1 MEGDPALLR
10 GHTGPGPAEP
20 CREGPAVTLCS
31 VDTAHAQRGL
41 FCSLPSPR
49 GDGPAVGAP
58 AESGLF
64 SCRLRCHR
72 NDPSLDDPIPQEY
85 ALFLCPTG
93 PLLEK
98 LEEFWKDSKRQCA
111 KNRAH
116 EVFPHITLCDFFTVS
131 RAREPLVLT
140 DTPPEA
146 LPRDVQRRWM

>member
-1 MEGDPALLR
+1 MPR
-10 GHTGPGPAEP
+10 GAGSDF
-20 CREGPAVTLCS
+20 V
-31 VDTAHAQRGL
+31 QRG
-41 FCSLPSPR
+41 PR
-49 GDGPAVGAP
+49 PCTARPLLLAALSTRDGPAVGAP

-98 LEEFWKDSKRQCA
+98 LEEFWRDSKRQCA

-146 LPRDVQRRWM
+146 LPCDVQRRWM